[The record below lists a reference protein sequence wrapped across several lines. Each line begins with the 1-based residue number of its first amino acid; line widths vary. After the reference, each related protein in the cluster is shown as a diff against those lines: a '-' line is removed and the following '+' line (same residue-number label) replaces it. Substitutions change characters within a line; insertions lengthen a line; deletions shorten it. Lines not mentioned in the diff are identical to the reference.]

1 MTNAPTQLEFI
12 DPRAEPGTPVEP
24 YELSIDLDDGAVS
37 IGLLANGF
45 PDSEA
50 FLDHVEKSL
59 AQQLPAATFHRYN
72 KHNASSVVSDEMLD
86 TIVAECR
93 AVVAAYGH

>member
-1 MTNAPTQLEFI
+1 VGIEFV

-24 YELSIDLDDGAVS
+24 YLLGVDLTTGGAHV
-37 IGLLANGF
+37 GLLANGF
-45 PDSEA
+45 PDSVA
-50 FLDHVEKSL
+50 FLDHVGAAL
-59 AQQLPAATFHRYN
+59 AEELPGVTFHRYD
-72 KHNASSVVSDEMLD
+72 KGDASSVVSDEMLD

>member
-1 MTNAPTQLEFI
+1 MIEFE
-12 DPRAEPGTPVEP
+12 DPRAEPGMAVEP
-24 YELSIDLDDGAVS
+24 YDLCIDLADGAVTV
-37 IGLLANGF
+37 GLLANGF

-50 FLDHVEKSL
+50 FLDHVEKAL
-59 AQQLPAATFHRYN
+59 AISLPAATFRRYN

-86 TIVAECR
+86 DLVDGCQ

>member
-1 MTNAPTQLEFI
+1 MIDFL

-24 YELSIDLDDGAVS
+24 FSLSIDLTDGATD

-45 PDSEA
+45 PGSVA
-50 FLDHVEKSL
+50 FLDHVAAAL
-59 AQQLPAATFHRYN
+59 AEALPGATFHRYD
-72 KHNASSVVSDEMLD
+72 KGDASTVVSDEMLD